1 MKKFFIILLMLNVIA
16 TNAQELYCTVSVN
29 SQQISGSDR
38 TVFDDM
44 QKAITEFMNN
54 RKWTNY
60 TYKQEEKIECNIFL
74 NITERASDVD
84 FKATLQVQSRRPV
97 FNTSYY
103 TTMLNILDKEF
114 TFKYVQNQA
123 MEYDDNNFYNNLTAV
138 LAYYAYIMIGLDFD
152 SYIMKGGSQFYDKAQ
167 NLVTLAQNA
176 SERGWKSF
184 ESKKN
189 RFWLV
194 ENLLNDS
201 YGGIRECLY
210 LYHMKGLDNM
220 KENMDNARAQVSTG
234 LEKVQQVN
242 QNTPGLYFVSIFID
256 TKREEIINM
265 YSQASATDK
274 PRVVNILKSIDP
286 AHSNDYNTRILNAK

>member
-1 MKKFFIILLMLNVIA
+1 MKKIFIILLMLNAIA

-242 QNTPGLYFVSIFID
+242 QNTPGLYLVSIFID